1 MRLSIS
7 NLAWRVDEDQSKVVE
22 LLDKYGVEFVEL
34 ANRKQNFD
42 QVLESG
48 RKVCSMQSIFDHQ
61 GFEILGSELDR
72 SMIELKFFKAQ
83 FDAENL
89 GCRNIVYG
97 CPKSR
102 RMPEFDRSSRRDR
115 VMSEVVNMFRE
126 ISSAKK
132 SVTVAI
138 EPVVERYGSQ
148 FLTNFRDAVRF
159 VKKIDRPNIKVNLDL
174 ANVLET
180 GVRSD
185 EVIRD
190 LKYVS
195 HIHVSEESLGKLE
208 YHEEIAKILRY
219 IEEHESNRLIISI
232 EALDLTL
239 EELEESIKIV
249 KSYAD

>member
-1 MRLSIS
+1 MKISIS
-7 NLAWRVDEDQSKVVE
+7 NLAWRVDEDQSKIIE
-22 LLDKYGVEFVEL
+22 LLDRHNIEFIEL
-34 ANRKQNFD
+34 ANRKQNFQ

-48 RKVCSMQSIFDHQ
+48 RSVCSMQSIFDPE
-61 GFEILGSELDR
+61 GFELFGSELDR
-72 SMIELKFFKAQ
+72 SMLELKFFKALS
-83 FDAENL
+83 DAENIRC
-89 GCRNIVYG
+89 GNIVYG

-102 RMPEFDRSSRRDR
+102 RMPEFDRSSKRDL
-115 VMSEVVNMFRE
+115 VMSEIVSIFRE

-148 FLTNFRDAVRF
+148 FLTNFRDAVKF

-180 GVRSD
+180 DVSSD

-195 HIHVSEESLGKLE
+195 HVHVSELSLGKIE
-208 YHEEIAKILRY
+208 YHEEISKIIKH
-219 IEEHESNRLIISI
+219 IEENESDRLIVSI

-239 EELEESIKIV
+239 EEIEESIKIL

>member
-7 NLAWRVDEDQSKVVE
+7 NLAWRVDEDQSKVIE
-22 LLDKYGVEFVEL
+22 LLDHHRINFVEL

-42 QVLESG
+42 QILASG

-61 GFEILGSELDR
+61 GFEILGSDLDR
-72 SMIELKFFKAQ
+72 SMLELKFFKAQ
-83 FDAENL
+83 SDAENL
-89 GCRNIVYG
+89 DCHNIVYG

-102 RMPEFDRSSRRDR
+102 RMPKFDRSSKRER
-115 VMSEVVNMFRE
+115 VMSAVVEMFRD
-126 ISSAKK
+126 ISAAKK
-132 SVTVAI
+132 SVTIAI

-148 FLTNFRDAVRF
+148 FLTNFREAVKF

-190 LKYVS
+190 LKHVS
-195 HIHVSEESLGKLE
+195 HVHVSEESLGKLE

-219 IEEHESNRLIISI
+219 IKENESDRLIVSI

-239 EELEESIKIV
+239 EELDESIKIV

>member
-7 NLAWRVDEDQSKVVE
+7 NLAWRVDEDQSKVIE
-22 LLDKYGVEFVEL
+22 LLDHHGINFVEL

-42 QVLESG
+42 QILASG

-61 GFEILGSELDR
+61 GFEILGSDLDR
-72 SMIELKFFKAQ
+72 SMLELKFFKAQ
-83 FDAENL
+83 SDAENL
-89 GCRNIVYG
+89 DCHNIVYG

-102 RMPEFDRSSRRDR
+102 RMPKFDRSSKRER
-115 VMSEVVNMFRE
+115 VMSAVVEMFRD
-126 ISSAKK
+126 ISAAKK
-132 SVTVAI
+132 SVTIAI
-138 EPVVERYGSQ
+138 EPVVERYSSQ
-148 FLTNFRDAVRF
+148 FLTNFREAVKF

-190 LKYVS
+190 LKHVS
-195 HIHVSEESLGKLE
+195 HVHVSEESLGKLE

-219 IEEHESNRLIISI
+219 IKENESDRLIVSI

-239 EELEESIKIV
+239 EELDESIKIV

>member
-7 NLAWRVDEDQSKVVE
+7 NLAWRVDEDQSKVIE
-22 LLDKYGVEFVEL
+22 LLDHHGINFVEL

-42 QVLESG
+42 QILASG

-61 GFEILGSELDR
+61 GFEILGSDLDR
-72 SMIELKFFKAQ
+72 SMLELKFFKAQ
-83 FDAENL
+83 SDAENL
-89 GCRNIVYG
+89 DCHNIVYG

-102 RMPEFDRSSRRDR
+102 RMPKFDRSSKRER
-115 VMSEVVNMFRE
+115 VMSAVVEMFRD
-126 ISSAKK
+126 ISATKK
-132 SVTVAI
+132 SVTIAI

-148 FLTNFRDAVRF
+148 FLTNFREAVKF

-190 LKYVS
+190 LKHVS
-195 HIHVSEESLGKLE
+195 HVHVSEESLGKLE

-219 IEEHESNRLIISI
+219 IKENESDRLIVSI

-239 EELEESIKIV
+239 EELDESIKIV

>member
-1 MRLSIS
+1 MKISIS

-22 LLDKYGVEFVEL
+22 LLDKYGIESIEL

-48 RKVCSMQSIFDHQ
+48 RRVCSMQSIFDPE
-61 GFEILGSELDR
+61 GFELFGSELDR
-72 SMIELKFFKAQ
+72 SMLELKFFRVLS
-83 FDAENL
+83 DAENL

-102 RMPEFDRSSRRDR
+102 RMPEFDRSSKRDR

-126 ISSAKK
+126 ISASKR

-148 FLTNFRDAVRF
+148 FLTNFRDAVKF

-180 GVRSD
+180 GVSAS

-195 HIHVSEESLGKLE
+195 HVHVSEMSLGKIE
-208 YHEEIAKILRY
+208 YHEEISKI
-219 IEEHESNRLIISI
+219 IKHIAENESDRLIVSI
-232 EALDLTL
+232 EALDLNL
-239 EELEESIKIV
+239 EEIEESIKIL

>member
-1 MRLSIS
+1 LRLSIS
-7 NLAWRVDEDQSKVVE
+7 NLAWRVDEDQSKVIE
-22 LLDKYGVEFVEL
+22 LLDHHGINFVEL

-42 QVLESG
+42 QILASG

-61 GFEILGSELDR
+61 GFEILGSDLDR
-72 SMIELKFFKAQ
+72 SMLELKFFKAQ
-83 FDAENL
+83 SDAENL
-89 GCRNIVYG
+89 DCHNIVYG

-102 RMPEFDRSSRRDR
+102 RMPKFDRSSKRER
-115 VMSEVVNMFRE
+115 VMSAVVEMFRD
-126 ISSAKK
+126 ISAAKK
-132 SVTVAI
+132 SVTIAI

-148 FLTNFRDAVRF
+148 FLTNFREAVKF

-190 LKYVS
+190 LKHVS
-195 HIHVSEESLGKLE
+195 HVHVSEESLGKLE

-219 IEEHESNRLIISI
+219 IKENESDRLIVSI

-239 EELEESIKIV
+239 EELDESIKIV

>member
-1 MRLSIS
+1 MKIAIS

-22 LLDKYGVEFVEL
+22 LLDRYGIEFIEL

-48 RKVCSMQSIFDHQ
+48 KKVCSMQSIFMSD
-61 GFEILGSELDR
+61 GFELLGSELDR
-72 SMIELKFFKAQ
+72 SMIELKFFRALS
-83 FDAENL
+83 DAENL

-102 RMPEFDRSSRRDR
+102 RMPDFDRTSKRDQ
-115 VMSEVVNMFRE
+115 VMSEVVKMFRE

-148 FLTNFRDAVRF
+148 FLTNFRDAVKF
-159 VKKIDRPNIKVNLDL
+159 VKKVDRPNIKVNLDL

-180 GVRSD
+180 GVSSR

-195 HIHVSEESLGKLE
+195 HVHVSEMSLDKIE
-208 YHEEIAKILRY
+208 YHEEISKI
-219 IEEHESNRLIISI
+219 IEHIAENESERLIVSI

-239 EELEESIKIV
+239 EEIEESIKIL